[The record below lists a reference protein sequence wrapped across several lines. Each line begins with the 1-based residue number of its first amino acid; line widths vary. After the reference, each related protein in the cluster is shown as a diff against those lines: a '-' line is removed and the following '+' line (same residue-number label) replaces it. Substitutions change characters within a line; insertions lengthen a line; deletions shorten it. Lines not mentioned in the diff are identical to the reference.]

1 MIHHRRLLHLFSIIL
16 LTAVFATVSTRA
28 ADDLRAELGKLPFKI
43 VFETYRDG
51 NWEIFQINADG
62 SRPVNLTK
70 TPKINECY
78 PQVSP
83 DGSKIA
89 FTVDEGEGEA
99 KARNVYMM
107 NADGTG
113 RALVAKY
120 ARYPFW
126 NPKGTALCYLPDE
139 QQQFSI
145 RDYASKGV
153 CAFDLATRRVTP
165 HPNTDLHHLY
175 NAGCTADDKWILS
188 TVHAGM
194 NFKHAILAVA
204 AHGKEVFNLNIPGC
218 RPHVSP
224 DGKHVSWN
232 ASDFTIRVGD
242 LDFSGPEPKVINQRN
257 VVASAKPVEVYQA
270 AWSPDGHYLA
280 YTSGT
285 KTEKKL
291 GLAPELI
298 GVEAP
303 GWNIFVADTNSSN
316 RFVQLTTDGCSNKE
330 PDWAPVSKRK

>member
-1 MIHHRRLLHLFSIIL
+1 MKHRNRPMHLFSVLL
-16 LTAVFATVSTRA
+16 LTLACAVVTAWT
-28 ADDLRAELGKLPFKI
+28 ADDLRDELGKTPFKI
-43 VFETYRDG
+43 VFETYHDG

-62 SRPVNLTK
+62 SQPVNLTK

-83 DGSKIA
+83 DGTKIA

-113 RALVAKY
+113 RALVAKH
-120 ARYPFW
+120 ARYPVW
-126 NPKGTALCYLPDE
+126 NRKGTGLCYLPDE
-139 QQQFSI
+139 QEQFSI
-145 RDYASKGV
+145 RDYASKGLCV
-153 CAFDLATRRVTP
+153 YDLATRRAEP
-165 HPNTDLHHLY
+165 HPNPELHHLY
-175 NAGCTADDKWILS
+175 NLGCTADDKWILS

-204 AHGKEVFNLNIPGC
+204 AQGKEVFNLKIPGC

-224 DGKHVSWN
+224 DGKHVAWN
-232 ASDFTIRVGD
+232 ASDFVIRVGD
-242 LDFSGPEPKVINQRN
+242 LDFSGPEPKVINQRDA
-257 VVASAKPVEVYQA
+257 VTSQKPVEVYQA
-270 AWSPDGHYLA
+270 AWSPDGRYLA

-291 GLAPELI
+291 AAPPELI

-303 GWNIFVADTNSSN
+303 GWNIFVAAASATN
-316 RFVQLTTDGCSNKE
+316 RCVQLTTDGCSNKE
-330 PDWAPVSKRK
+330 PDWVPLPSRK

>member
-1 MIHHRRLLHLFSIIL
+1 MRHRNRSTHHSIAIL
-16 LTAVFATVSTRA
+16 LALACAAVSIWA
-28 ADDLRAELGKLPFKI
+28 ADDLRAELKKVPYKI
-43 VFETYRDG
+43 VYETYQNG

-62 SRPVNLTK
+62 SQPVNLTK

-83 DGSKIA
+83 DGTKIA

-99 KARNVYMM
+99 KARNIYMM

-113 RALVAKY
+113 RTLVAKY

-153 CAFDLATRRVTP
+153 CVFDLATRRVTP
-165 HPNTDLHHLY
+165 HPNTELHHLY

-204 AHGKEVFNLNIPGC
+204 AHGKEVFNLKIPGC

-224 DGKHVSWN
+224 DGKRIAWN
-232 ASDFTIRVGD
+232 ASDFVIRIGD
-242 LDFSGPEPKVINQRN
+242 LDFSGPEPKVVNQRDA
-257 VVASAKPVEVYQA
+257 VASAKPVEVYQA
-270 AWSPDGHYLA
+270 AWSPDGRYLA

-303 GWNIFVADTNSSN
+303 GWNIFVAAAGSSN
-316 RFVQLTTDGCSNKE
+316 RFVQLTTDGNSNKE
-330 PDWAPVSKRK
+330 PDWAPLPSQR

>member
-1 MIHHRRLLHLFSIIL
+1 MKHHNCPVHRTGAIL
-16 LTAVFATVSTRA
+16 LALACATVSAWA
-28 ADDLRAELGKLPFKI
+28 ADDLRAELGKVPFKI

-51 NWEIFQINADG
+51 NWEIFQVNADG
-62 SRPVNLTK
+62 SQPVNLTK
-70 TPKINECY
+70 TPKINESY

-113 RALVAKY
+113 RALVAKH
-120 ARYPFW
+120 ARYPVW
-126 NPKGTALCYLPDE
+126 KRQGSALCYLPDE
-139 QQQFSI
+139 QEQFSI
-145 RDYASKGV
+145 RDYASKGL
-153 CAFDLATRRVTP
+153 CFYDPATRRAEP
-165 HPNTDLHHLY
+165 HPNADLHHLY
-175 NAGCTADDKWILS
+175 NLGCTADDKWILS

-194 NFKHAILAVA
+194 NFKHAILAIS
-204 AHGKEVFNLNIPGC
+204 AHGKEVFNLKIPGC

-224 DGKHVSWN
+224 DGKHVAWN
-232 ASDFTIRVGD
+232 ASDFVIRVGE
-242 LDFSGPEPKVINQRN
+242 LDFSGLEPKVINQRDA
-257 VVASAKPVEVYQA
+257 VASQKPVEVYQA
-270 AWSPDGHYLA
+270 AWSPDGRYLA

-291 GLAPELI
+291 AAPPELI

-303 GWNIFVADTNSSN
+303 GWNIFVADAHSSN
-316 RFVQLTTDGCSNKE
+316 RCVQLTTDGCSNKE
-330 PDWAPVSKRK
+330 PDWSPLPLRK